1 VFDGWDPQKV
11 IASDLRPG
19 TSFLTARLMRRG
31 RLGLC
36 EFSCIYPAIFLV
48 LKHCRR
54 HSPES
59 WKELWERVIFPAS
72 RLEQHG
78 GGGDEVR
85 VWVTA
90 GFQADQKLGP
100 NDRSRQLQWSVVII

>member
-1 VFDGWDPQKV
+1 M
-11 IASDLRPG
+11 ISDQ
-19 TSFLTARLMRRG
+19 ARRSLPCKTNATGSTRFG
-31 RLGLC
+31 V
-36 EFSCIYPAIFLV
+36 FSCIYPAIFLV

-59 WKELWERVIFPAS
+59 WKELWERLIFPAS